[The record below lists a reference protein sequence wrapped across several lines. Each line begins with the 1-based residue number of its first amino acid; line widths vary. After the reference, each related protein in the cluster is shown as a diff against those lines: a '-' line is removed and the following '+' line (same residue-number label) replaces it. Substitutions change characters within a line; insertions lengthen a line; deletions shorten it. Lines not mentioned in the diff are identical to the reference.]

1 MLLLVPVLGL
11 LPGPLH
17 LPAPPRPCLRPG
29 RRCAAPRSEL
39 GFQVDPSATA
49 SSVLVLSSFAALQ
62 YKINQAQGYR
72 ETRDAALEAFRLA
85 QVKQLDGK
93 LAAEEV

>member
-17 LPAPPRPCLRPG
+17 LPARPRPCLRPG